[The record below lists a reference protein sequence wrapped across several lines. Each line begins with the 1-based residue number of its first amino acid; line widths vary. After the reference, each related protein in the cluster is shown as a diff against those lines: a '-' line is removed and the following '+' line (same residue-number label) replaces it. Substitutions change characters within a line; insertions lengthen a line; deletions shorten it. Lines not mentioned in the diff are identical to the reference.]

1 MKAFENVQK
10 YLLLLPIVLIIGLIV
25 IVTAQAQSSSTPYR
39 FPLAAPSDTI
49 ARCLPRLAASVAVL
63 PKEDSRGVDT
73 LDIKAEGLPPAT
85 TFAVFLTELPQ
96 SPFGA
101 AEYVGDFTS
110 NAAGRGSLRID
121 TVIEDAFSSTVVDG
135 QRVRQ
140 NLNHIV
146 IWFADPSAD
155 DFCFAPGTGPT
166 TPFDGDGQ
174 AGGTVLSSKDFL
186 PQAPL
191 P

>member
-1 MKAFENVQK
+1 MVDVHQAKGWKVKAFENVQK

-25 IVTAQAQSSSTPYR
+25 IVTAQAQSNTPYR

-49 ARCLPRLAASVAVL
+49 ARCL
-63 PKEDSRGVDT
+63 
-73 LDIKAEGLPPAT
+73 
-85 TFAVFLTELPQ
+85 
-96 SPFGA
+96 
-101 AEYVGDFTS
+101 
-110 NAAGRGSLRID
+110 
-121 TVIEDAFSSTVVDG
+121 
-135 QRVRQ
+135 
-140 NLNHIV
+140 
-146 IWFADPSAD
+146 
-155 DFCFAPGTGPT
+155 PT